1 MKDIV
6 IIGSGAFARE
16 VNWIIK
22 RINSVKSEWNIV
34 GFLDDDESLI
44 GKTIDGVKV
53 MGNIDFISQMGNVF
67 TVCAICNAKTR
78 KEIIVRISQYENVSF
93 ATIVDPSAICH
104 PTAKIGEG
112 SVLCCN
118 TMVNIETVIGS
129 HVALVDRCAVGHNS
143 IVGDYSVLFVGSI
156 IAGNVTVGECCELGM
171 GSNVIQSKTIGDNCI
186 IGACA
191 CVVKDISSDHTAV
204 GVPAKIIK

>member
-1 MKDIV
+1 MKNIV

-16 VNWIIK
+16 VNWIIN
-22 RINSVKSEWNIV
+22 RINSVKNEWNVV

-53 MGNIDFISQMGNVF
+53 LGNIDFISQMGNIF
-67 TVCAICNAKTR
+67 TVCAICNAKIR
-78 KEIIVRISQYENVSF
+78 KKIVARISQYKNVSF
-93 ATIVDPSAICH
+93 ATIIDPSAICH

-143 IVGDYSVLFVGSI
+143 IVRDYSVLFVGSI

-171 GSNVIQSKTIGDNCI
+171 GSNVIQSKTIGNNCI